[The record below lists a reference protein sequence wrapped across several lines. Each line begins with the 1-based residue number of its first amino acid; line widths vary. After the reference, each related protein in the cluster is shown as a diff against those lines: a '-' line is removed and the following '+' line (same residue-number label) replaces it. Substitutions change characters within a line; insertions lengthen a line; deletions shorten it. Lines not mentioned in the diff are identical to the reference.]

1 MPPVLLLALG
11 ALCAY
16 ATYRFLRVEAERAE
30 ALRAEAAAAAAASDV
45 HTLVRDPQ
53 TGVYRPQSPLA

>member
-16 ATYRFLRVEAERAE
+16 ATYRFLRIEAERAA
-30 ALRAEAAAAAAASDV
+30 ALRAEAAAADAPNV
-45 HTLVRDPQ
+45 HTLVRDPK
-53 TGVYRPQSPLA
+53 TGVYRPQNPLA